1 MPSVTGIPNETAGL
15 APVALYV
22 HFPFCLSL
30 CPYCD
35 FVVYAGS
42 AARGPASRVEAT
54 VAALHRELDLRA
66 DEHDGRLGPPGPR
79 RPALDSL
86 YLGGGTPSLLEP
98 GQVAGL
104 IEHVA
109 ARMGLARDAEVTL
122 EANPGPDERG
132 DLAGFRAAGVTRLSI
147 GAQSLEAGL
156 LRRIGR
162 RHGPDDV
169 ADALGEAR
177 RAGFASVGLDLLVDL
192 PGQSVADWR
201 ATLARALDLGPDHLS
216 VYALT
221 LDDPEAEGLT
231 GPGGDHLPLRAGARR
246 WRERALPM
254 QDEDR
259 AAEMEVLTD
268 EMTRAAGMERYE
280 IANLAR
286 PGHRSRHNLAYWR
299 RLPYE
304 ALGPGAHAF
313 DGSLTRRWNA
323 ARLDRYLA
331 ALAGHPPMLPPGG
344 HETLTPDAAIAEEA
358 ILGLRLCEG
367 IGAPLALHP
376 LVAPALTWGRRHAL
390 VEEYGGAEREGREG
404 AEREAPRTRL
414 TARGRL
420 LANEVF
426 GRIVADPG

>member
-1 MPSVTGIPNETAGL
+1 MSLVTGIPNETAGL

-35 FVVYAGS
+35 FVVYPGS
-42 AARGPASRVEAT
+42 SARGPASPVEAT

-66 DEHDGRLGPPGPR
+66 DEHDGRLGPSDPAVAAG
-79 RPALDSL
+79 RPALGSL

-98 GQVAGL
+98 GQVARL
-104 IEHVA
+104 IEHA
-109 ARMGLARDAEVTL
+109 AERMGLAPDAEVTL

-147 GAQSLEAGL
+147 GAQSLDAGL

-162 RHGPDDV
+162 RHAPADV
-169 ADALGEAR
+169 VDAVGEAR
-177 RAGFASVGLDLLVDL
+177 RAGFASIGLDLLVDL
-192 PGQSVADWR
+192 PGQSVDDWEL
-201 ATLARALDLGPDHLS
+201 TLERALDLGPDHLS

-231 GPGGDHLPLRAGARR
+231 GPAGDHLPLRAGARR
-246 WRERALPM
+246 WRERARPM

-259 AAEMEVLTD
+259 AAEMEEITD
-268 EMTRAAGMERYE
+268 EMTSAAGMERYE

-286 PGHRSRHNLAYWR
+286 AGHRSRHNLAYWR

-304 ALGPGAHAF
+304 AIGPGAHAF
-313 DGSLTRRWNA
+313 DGLLTRRWNA

-331 ALAGHPPMLPPGG
+331 ALAGHPPRLPPGG
-344 HETLTPDAAIAEEA
+344 RETLTPDAAIAERA

-367 IGAPLALHP
+367 IEASLALHP
-376 LVAPALTWGRRHAL
+376 LVAPALTWGRRHEL
-390 VEEYGGAEREGREG
+390 TEEVDPADGQS
-404 AEREAPRTRL
+404 PHTRL

-420 LANEVF
+420 VANEVF
-426 GRIVADPG
+426 ARIVADPG